1 MKGIRV
7 KKLTVIVALLSMFT
21 TSAYT
26 SDAPTIHRAIPELA
40 SNDQMFEWT
49 KDIIDITVKHK
60 QFRRFGTPGDLEV
73 RQYIVE
79 KLKSLGLDSVEMQE
93 YSCEYRDNESW
104 ELQIDGEI
112 IPSFFMNGASFTEE
126 EGVSGE
132 LVFVGEDIPTNVDYT
147 GKIVV
152 FEMRGQSIPG
162 NLIHLASDYVH
173 DPDGKLAGGMAI
185 GGKAGPIPA
194 NNPIPYYNAAAQG
207 AVGMIAI
214 LKDLDTGTDK
224 FFSDPSGM
232 VKDRMPAHFIGKYIG
247 EELIAKIKSAKI
259 PITANLKTI
268 GKVRKGKSANIV
280 VTLKGE
286 KPEVILVNT
295 HHDAGFAG
303 GTQDAAG
310 VAGVMGLA
318 QYFSKVPANFRQKTM
333 VFVFDGSH
341 FDWNYPHGAN
351 QFARMNPK
359 VMKNIVLTFGY
370 EHIALK
376 ADATK
381 DGYKVSTDV
390 EPRFLFVPRNKVL
403 FNAAK
408 NAVIKNNVHELAIL
422 NNGVIPFFGETQ
434 SYMLMGYPSFS
445 LISGPEYLFLADDT
459 LDKVAK
465 DQFQPTTQLFIDIIN
480 VGMNMPRTWLEL
492 VDKQ

>member
-1 MKGIRV
+1 MK
-7 KKLTVIVALLSMFT
+7 KKISIVIALLISMFVT
-21 TSAYT
+21 GGYALAQKS
-26 SDAPTIHRAIPELA
+26 STIHRAVPKLA

-49 KDIIDITVKHK
+49 KEIVDITLKHK
-60 QFRRFGTPGDLEV
+60 QFRRFGTPGDKEV
-73 RQYIVE
+73 REYIVK
-79 KLKSLGLDSVEMQE
+79 KLNSFGLKSVEMQE
-93 YSCEYRDNESW
+93 YPSTYRHNENW
-104 ELQIDGEI
+104 ELQINGKK
-112 IPSFFMNGASFTEE
+112 IPSFFLNGASFTEKK
-126 EGVSGE
+126 GVQGE
-132 LVFVGEDIPTNVDYT
+132 LVYVGEDVPTDVDYT

-152 FEMRGQSIPG
+152 FELRGQSIPG
-162 NLIHLASDYVH
+162 NLVHLISDYVH
-173 DPDGKLAGGMAI
+173 DPDDKLAGGMRI

-194 NNPIPYYNAAAQG
+194 NSPIPYYNAAAQG
-207 AVGMIAI
+207 AAGMIAI

-224 FFSDPSGM
+224 FYSDPSGM
-232 VKDRMPAHFIGKYIG
+232 VMDRMPAHLVGKYVG
-247 EELIAKIKSAKI
+247 EELVKQIKSAKK
-259 PITANLKTI
+259 PLVANLKTI
-268 GKVRKGKSANIV
+268 GEVRKGESANIV

-303 GTQDAAG
+303 ATQDAAG

-318 QYFSKVPANFRQKTM
+318 QYFSKVPENFRQKTM
-333 VFVFDGSH
+333 VFVFDGNH

-351 QFARMNPK
+351 QFARMNPE
-359 VMKNIVLTFGY
+359 VMKNVVLTFGY

-381 DGYKVSTDV
+381 DGYKVTTDV
-390 EPRFLFVPRNKVL
+390 EPRFLFVPRNNVL

-408 NAVIKNNVHELAIL
+408 RAVIKNNLHELSIL
-422 NNGVIPFFGETQ
+422 NNGAMPFFGETQ

-465 DQFQPTTQLFIDIIN
+465 DQFRPTTQLFIDIIN

>member
-1 MKGIRV
+1 MRPKALI
-7 KKLTVIVALLSMFT
+7 AMFAMLLSVFIAGGYA
-21 TSAYT
+21 SAEE
-26 SDAPTIHRAIPELA
+26 APTVHRAIPELA
-40 SNDQMFEWT
+40 SNEQMFEWT
-49 KDIIDITVKHK
+49 REIVDITVKHE

-73 RQYIVE
+73 REYIVD
-79 KLKSLGLDSVEMQE
+79 KLKSFGLDSVEMQE
-93 YSCEYRDNESW
+93 YPCTYRHNESW
-104 ELQIDGEI
+104 ELRVDGEE
-112 IPSFFMNGASFTEE
+112 IPSFFMNGASFTDE
-126 EGVSGE
+126 EGVQGE
-132 LVFVGEDIPTNVDYT
+132 LVYVGEDVPTGVDYT

-152 FEMRGQSIPG
+152 FELRGQSLPG
-162 NLIHLASDYVH
+162 ELIHLASDFLH
-173 DPDGKLAGGMAI
+173 DPDGKLAGGMSI
-185 GGKAGPIPA
+185 GGRAGPIPA

-207 AVGMIAI
+207 AVAMIAI
-214 LKDLDTGTDK
+214 LKDLHTGTDR

-232 VKDRMPAHFIGKYIG
+232 VMDRMPAHLIGKYVG
-247 EELIAKIKSAKI
+247 EELVREIEASREPLIASLA
-259 PITANLKTI
+259 TI
-268 GKVRKGKSANIV
+268 GEIREGTSANIV

-303 GTQDAAG
+303 ATQDAAG
-310 VAGVMGLA
+310 VAGIMGLA

-359 VMKNIVLTFGY
+359 VMKNVVLTFGY

-381 DGYKVSTDV
+381 EGYEVSSDV

-403 FNAAK
+403 FEAARS
-408 NAVIKNNVHELAIL
+408 AVVRNNVHELAIL
-422 NNGVIPFFGETQ
+422 NNGAIPFFGETQ

-465 DQFQPTTQLFIDIIN
+465 DEFGPTTQLFIDIIN
-480 VGMNMPRTWLEL
+480 VGMNMPRAWLEL
-492 VDKQ
+492 VDKL

>member
-1 MKGIRV
+1 MRNTFI
-7 KKLTVIVALLSMFT
+7 IVAILFVWVAG
-21 TSAYT
+21 AY
-26 SDAPTIHRAIPELA
+26 SSENPTIHRAIPSLA
-40 SNDQMFEWT
+40 SNDQMYEWT
-49 KDIIDITVKHK
+49 KDIVDITLKHE
-60 QFRRFGTPGDLEV
+60 QYRRFGTAGDLEV
-73 RQYIVE
+73 RQYIVK
-79 KLKSLGLDSVEMQE
+79 KLQSFGLKSVEMQE
-93 YSCEYRDNESW
+93 YPAIYRHNESW
-104 ELQIDGEI
+104 ELMIDGKKV
-112 IPSFFMNGASFTEE
+112 PSFFMNGASFTDKK
-126 EGVSGE
+126 GVHGE
-132 LVFVGEDIPTNVDYT
+132 LVYVGEDVPSGVDYS

-152 FEMRGQSIPG
+152 FEMRGQALAG
-162 NLIHLASDYVH
+162 ETLHLVSDYLY
-173 DPDGKLAGGMAI
+173 DPDKKLANGMTV

-214 LKDLDTGTDK
+214 LKDLDTGTNQ

-232 VKDRMPAHFIGKYIG
+232 VMDRMPGHFVGKYVG
-247 EELIAKIKSAKI
+247 EKLVQKIKSSEN
-259 PITANLKTI
+259 PIVAHLKTM
-268 GKVRKGKSANIV
+268 GKVRKGKSGNIV

-303 GTQDAAG
+303 ATQDAAG
-310 VAGVMGLA
+310 VAGIMGLA

-351 QFARMNPK
+351 QFARMNPD
-359 VMKNIVLTFGY
+359 VMENVVLTFGY

-381 DGYKVSTDV
+381 EGYKVTTDV
-390 EPRFLFVPRNKVL
+390 EPRFLFVPRNNVL

-408 NAVIKNNVHELAIL
+408 KAVIKNNVHELAIL
-422 NNGVIPFFGETQ
+422 NNGAIPFFGETQ

-465 DQFQPTTQLFIDIIN
+465 DQFRPTTQLFIDIIN
-480 VGMNMPRTWLEL
+480 VAMNMPRSWLEL